1 MPPKGAEAANGSQTP
16 TKAAECTDNTPNT
29 PAASHGVH
37 AKLLEYTHPAETGW
51 CIQCFRVA
59 VRDWDENE
67 WDRPL
72 KINCIR
78 DADSKRC
85 QRCCHAHDKCELLY
99 KGIRGHGFELHALLE
114 WVMEFWIN
122 EESEFGQ
129 TDDASLV
136 HDIEI
141 VHAAAVAV
149 RDLCAG
155 LDRLIKSHGSAHNL
169 VGERDGSAADEAK
182 ASYAQYCSYR
192 RRFLQVPPPL
202 GPRSDGTPHP
212 KRIQF
217 EHCARQH
224 LRLDIHSD
232 FGLPWYMSVLSFK
245 ETIEGLIRDECD
257 HSDAN
262 IVAWYTTMLA
272 TFPLTISLL

>member
-1 MPPKGAEAANGSQTP
+1 MPPKRGEAANGPQTP
-16 TKAAECTDNTPNT
+16 AKTAECTDNTPNT

-37 AKLLEYTHPAETGW
+37 AKLLEYTDPAETGRY
-51 CIQCFRVA
+51 QGPR
-59 VRDWDENE
+59 
-67 WDRPL
+67 
-72 KINCIR
+72 
-78 DADSKRC
+78 
-85 QRCCHAHDKCELLY
+85 
-99 KGIRGHGFELHALLE
+99 FELHALLE

-136 HDIEI
+136 HDIEK

-149 RDLCAG
+149 RDLSAG
-155 LDRLIKSHGSAHNL
+155 VDRLIKFHGSAHNL
-169 VGERDGSAADEAK
+169 VGELGGSAVILFFSAW
-182 ASYAQYCSYR
+182 
-192 RRFLQVPPPL
+192 FLAVPPPL

-217 EHCARQH
+217 EHCARQYR
-224 LRLDIHSD
+224 RLDIHSD
-232 FGLPWYMSVLSFK
+232 FGLPWYMSVRSFK
-245 ETIEGLIRDECD
+245 EIIEELIRDNFD

-272 TFPLTISLL
+272 TFPFTIPLLWAQ